1 MAGSPESH
9 PPKPVR
15 LGLGV
20 RLRTYFLAGI
30 LISAPVGLTIY
41 LAWLF
46 ISWVD
51 ETVFGVIPAKYN
63 PETYLPFSIPG
74 IGLIIIVV
82 ALTLLGA
89 LTAGFLGRL
98 AQQVMEA
105 ILNRL
110 PIVRT
115 IYNALKQ
122 VIETVLANQSL
133 AFRECVLIEYPRKGV
148 WAIGFITGT
157 TSPEIQG
164 ATNPDVVNVFVP
176 TAPNPTSGFLLFV
189 PRSEVTTLKMS
200 VEDGIK
206 MVISS
211 GIVAPPEPKTAIKP
225 MIKAGR

>member
-1 MAGSPESH
+1 MAGLPESH
-9 PPKPVR
+9 PPKPAR

-51 ETVFGVIPAKYN
+51 GTVFGVIPVKYN

-74 IGLIIIVV
+74 IGLIIVVV

-98 AQQVMEA
+98 AQQVMES

-115 IYNALKQ
+115 IYNAIKQ
-122 VIETVLANQSL
+122 VIETVLANQSV
-133 AFRECVLIEYPRKGV
+133 AFRECVLVEYPRKGV

-157 TSPEIQG
+157 TSAEIQG
-164 ATNPDVVNVFVP
+164 ATSPDVVNVFVP

-211 GIVAPPEPKTAIKP
+211 GIVAPPEPKAAP
-225 MIKAGR
+225 AKALR

>member
-1 MAGSPESH
+1 MAESPELH
-9 PPKPVR
+9 APKHTG

-30 LISAPVGLTIY
+30 LISAPIGLTVY

-51 ETVFGVIPAKYN
+51 QTVFGVIPVQYN

-74 IGLIIIVV
+74 IGLIIVVV

-89 LTAGFLGRL
+89 LTAGLLGRL
-98 AQQVMEA
+98 AQQLMEA
-105 ILNRL
+105 VLNRL
-110 PIVRT
+110 PIIRT

-122 VIETVLANQSL
+122 VIETVLANQSA
-133 AFRECVLIEYPRKGV
+133 AFRECVLVEYPRKGV
-148 WAIGFITGT
+148 WAVGFITGT
-157 TSPEIQG
+157 TATEIQNLTE
-164 ATNPDVVNVFVP
+164 AEVVNVFVP

-189 PRSEVTTLKMS
+189 PKSEVVFLKMS

-206 MVISS
+206 LVISS
-211 GIVAPPEPKTAIKP
+211 GIVTPPEPKAEAKTP
-225 MIKAGR
+225 R